1 MRKNVK
7 LIFYLVIFIN
17 VLLQVSCGVKED
29 KQNEARHEQISA
41 PAIDDGTQLEEV
53 FKEDLLNSEQLM
65 VFNQRATQKVNDFIS
80 YVELI
85 SNKSFDSQMRY
96 AAKEQVFALFT
107 DSTISLALDIDTI
120 QKDSHSL
127 SVFLSKVYSS
137 SYDSLK
143 IGADSMLISR
153 GFELEGK
160 EKYYGTIALKIKIEG
175 YINGRR
181 MLDHTS
187 NHKAKTELIKTSKNF
202 GKNTELI
209 WTVKLGDFE

>member
-1 MRKNVK
+1 MRKKVNF
-7 LIFYLVIFIN
+7 IFYLVFSMN
-17 VLLQVSCGVKED
+17 VILLISCGVKED
-29 KQNEARHEQISA
+29 KQNEGMNEQISA
-41 PAIDDGTQLEEV
+41 PAMDDGTQLEEV
-53 FKEDLLNSEQLM
+53 FKEDLLNTEQLL

-85 SNKSFDSQMRY
+85 SNKSFDSQMRN

-143 IGADSMLISR
+143 ISADSVLISR

-160 EKYYGTIALKIKIEG
+160 GYSGTIALKIKIEG
-175 YINGRR
+175 YVNGRR
-181 MLDHTS
+181 MFDHTN
-187 NHKAKTELIKTSKNF
+187 NHKAKTELVKTSKNF